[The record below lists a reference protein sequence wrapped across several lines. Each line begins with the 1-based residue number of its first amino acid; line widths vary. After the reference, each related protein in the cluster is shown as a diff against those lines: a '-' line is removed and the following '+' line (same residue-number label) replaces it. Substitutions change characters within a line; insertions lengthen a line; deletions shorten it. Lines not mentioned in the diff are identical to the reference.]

1 MVVIVGVTVIVG
13 VGVGVFVGVGVGQLT
28 ESEHIGP
35 IDTTILTEFAV
46 YWLYDT
52 QASLDSNLGTNKIP
66 ELGLQSKY
74 DTVWLVEP
82 VLVNV

>member
-1 MVVIVGVTVIVG
+1 VVVIVGVTVIVG

-46 YWLYDT
+46 Y
-52 QASLDSNLGTNKIP
+52 
-66 ELGLQSKY
+66 
-74 DTVWLVEP
+74 
-82 VLVNV
+82 